1 MTSQK
6 RHRHPGFKIIFLVR
20 RRCTRRRRSGRSA
33 PDGPTAR
40 GLDRPTADPRIAGV
54 GALSSQA
61 GRNPIWSL
69 HAVLAKAGVLIAASD
84 LFGGDNTRGQ
94 SSGRPRRWFG
104 GQTSERPRPG
114 PIKVEYHGVS
124 DLVAGV
130 EPVGRL
136 IGVSVDRGL
145 DLYIGLMPWM
155 ALRRSSVRSWPRP
168 VR

>member
-1 MTSQK
+1 MLSADPEDQ
-6 RHRHPGFKIIFLVR
+6 RRDCVVVGLLQAVMAQIRWGRAGLVR
-20 RRCTRRRRSGRSA
+20 LPVIPSPSWMGMERCG
-33 PDGPTAR
+33 
-40 GLDRPTADPRIAGV
+40 
-54 GALSSQA
+54 
-61 GRNPIWSL
+61 N
-69 HAVLAKAGVLIAASD
+69 
-84 LFGGDNTRGQ
+84 NTRGQ

-145 DLYIGLMPWM
+145 DLYIG
-155 ALRRSSVRSWPRP
+155 
-168 VR
+168 